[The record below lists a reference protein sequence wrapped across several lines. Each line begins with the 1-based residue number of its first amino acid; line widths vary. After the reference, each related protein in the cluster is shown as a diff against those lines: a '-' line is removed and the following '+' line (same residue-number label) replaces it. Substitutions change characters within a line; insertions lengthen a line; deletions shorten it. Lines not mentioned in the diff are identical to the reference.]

1 MHVYPLV
8 YPSIMNT
15 TLQRWGNSQGVR
27 IPKTIVESLGMRI
40 GSELTIELSADRSR
54 ITITPTRETR
64 PVRGR
69 HRIEDLVASS
79 SLGAFDGEYD
89 WGEPEG
95 KEVW

>member
-1 MHVYPLV
+1 
-8 YPSIMNT
+8 MNT

-27 IPKTIVESLGMRI
+27 IPKAIVDSLGMEV
-40 GSELTIELSADRSR
+40 GSELTIELSADRSQ
-54 ITITPTRETR
+54 ITITPTRDAR

-79 SLGAFDGEYD
+79 SPEAFDGEYD
-89 WGEPEG
+89 WGEPQG